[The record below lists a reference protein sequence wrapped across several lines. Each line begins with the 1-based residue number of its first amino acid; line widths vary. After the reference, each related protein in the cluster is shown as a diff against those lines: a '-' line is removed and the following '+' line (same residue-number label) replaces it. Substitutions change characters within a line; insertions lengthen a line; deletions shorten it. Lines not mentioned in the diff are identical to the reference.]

1 MLCNAFDKNVVI
13 RKKRDFHR
21 SLTALITLPT
31 RNRKFLF
38 YEIDG
43 NALKSFFVRSVRSY
57 GYFVELNRV
66 WTKKK
71 NAFDLMNSIKSTW
84 VLLPFLP
91 LTLYNVTSMIYFHRF
106 PLCIQ
111 KKNICLHCIIYKI
124 HQIIQFQQINTY
136 NIFDLKLYMCTL
148 CMRFHYLW
156 WIFLFGKA
164 IHVYIENN
172 LCLSNEIHF
181 GN

>member
-1 MLCNAFDKNVVI
+1 
-13 RKKRDFHR
+13 
-21 SLTALITLPT
+21 
-31 RNRKFLF
+31 
-38 YEIDG
+38 
-43 NALKSFFVRSVRSY
+43 
-57 GYFVELNRV
+57 
-66 WTKKK
+66 
-71 NAFDLMNSIKSTW
+71 MNSIKSTW

-181 GN
+181 GNQIKSLVNQMNSTPTIDHRIAENELHISAKVNVEHSKHIFFPLPNCIHSKDASEYMFALFLFIKL